1 MHEGHRLR
9 MYEKLKNHPAALEEH
24 ELLEILLYN
33 AVPRRNTNQLAH
45 RLLDEFGSVRTLFE
59 ADIAALQEV
68 EDIGPQLAGYIKCI
82 AFFFQRYNAEK
93 EGSMPVKYE
102 TESFEEYIRS
112 YYAGLQYEVFFVFVL
127 DEKNRIV
134 CRKKFTDKERGSVI
148 VPPQELTRLAV
159 RYAGKSFV
167 LSHNH
172 VAGSPRPSAVDD
184 ELTIQCEVICS
195 INNVRL
201 LDHYICSPEGL
212 YSYYQSGRMASIA
225 SNYHIRRVMGRKE
238 NGKNGIDEKQ

>member
-68 EDIGPQLAGYIKCI
+68 EDVGPQLAGYIKCI

-102 TESFEEYIRS
+102 TESFEEDINIENFLEHLGENYKTT
-112 YYAGLQYEVFFVFVL
+112 YKELQ
-127 DEKNRIV
+127 EKVKKKKKEKLTENIATINRIV
-134 CRKKFTDKERGSVI
+134 EKSKNKVSNNIKTKTVAGKTNKER
-148 VPPQELTRLAV
+148 
-159 RYAGKSFV
+159 
-167 LSHNH
+167 
-172 VAGSPRPSAVDD
+172 
-184 ELTIQCEVICS
+184 EV
-195 INNVRL
+195 
-201 LDHYICSPEGL
+201 
-212 YSYYQSGRMASIA
+212 
-225 SNYHIRRVMGRKE
+225 
-238 NGKNGIDEKQ
+238 